1 MNKELFDYFPI
12 EREESSSGG
21 REAEAEGNM
30 WAALIKQAVDCARK
44 NTKLGIQA
52 REWLFSG
59 GRQFCATSL
68 EEVCEDVGLAVS
80 YVRRKAREVLEQ
92 KPRPTRNSF
101 YVKSSLK
108 IGS

>member
-1 MNKELFDYFPI
+1 MNKELFDYFSI

-59 GRQFCATSL
+59 GKIIFDEPQRGVAAGQSAVFYL
-68 EEVCEDVGLAVS
+68 GEEMLGGGIIQA
-80 YVRRKAREVLEQ
+80 
-92 KPRPTRNSF
+92 
-101 YVKSSLK
+101 
-108 IGS
+108 